1 MGREPEDAPCAGV
14 ADAAP
19 EVLVLGQPLVQALD
33 RVGGLRE
40 HGEALEVV
48 APLDHQLEVHLAARP
63 ERLEPLQDAIQAPQA
78 DDHLGREGGR
88 RKAVCDRKYQ
98 LLTDQYLGSKRLS
111 HSLRGAHQN
120 GKDPEADEYW

>member
-1 MGREPEDAPCAGV
+1 MRADVWLAQGPFGAGKVLISHVGREPEDAPCAGI

-63 ERLEPLQDAIQAPQA
+63 ERLQPLQDAVQATQA
-78 DDHLGREGGR
+78 DDHLGREG
-88 RKAVCDRKYQ
+88 RKEESS
-98 LLTDQYLGSKRLS
+98 G
-111 HSLRGAHQN
+111 
-120 GKDPEADEYW
+120 